1 MSLKHYPTTE
11 AKKELDAINQV
22 LASVGQA
29 PVTTADSANPD
40 VAIAEE
46 TLLYV
51 NKEVQ
56 SEGWIFN
63 KQEHYEVT
71 PDNNEHIVLSSL
83 GNILTID
90 LSRDNS
96 SNTSRTATGSLK
108 EAIIKADSSDGSK
121 QKLFDKYGGDNGNGT
136 FKWGTSAIRVDIVWL
151 FDWHDVPNPIQDYI
165 VARTATLVSSRIVGD
180 PQQFQ
185 MLQAREANAR
195 ANALEYECNQGDY
208 TYFGHPRGRNTYNS
222 YKPYHTLTR

>member
-1 MSLKHYPTTE
+1 MSLKPYPTTE

-56 SEGWIFN
+56 SEGWTFN
-63 KQEHYEVT
+63 KQEYYEVT
-71 PDNNEHIVLSSL
+71 PDTNEHIVLSSL
-83 GNILTID
+83 GNILQID
-90 LSRDNS
+90 LNRDHS
-96 SNTSRTATGSLK
+96 KTDAAHRTTK
-108 EAIIKADSSDGSK
+108 EAIIKADANDSSK

-136 FKWGTSAIRVDIVWL
+136 FKWGTEAIRVDIVWL

-180 PQQFQ
+180 PSQYQ
-185 MLQAREANAR
+185 MLQQREANAR

-208 TYFGHPRGRNTYNS
+208 TYFGHPRGRNSYNS